1 MNIKLVLAL
10 SILMLSSSLFAEQ
23 EQGKQCPTQL
33 VNYWQ
38 NFAKHAQS
46 PDATPYFLLNNRCFT
61 VKGSTDFA
69 KLIQLR
75 LDEPERN
82 ELVDQMYV
90 HLNQNAIE
98 DIKH

>member
-46 PDATPYFLLNNRCFT
+46 PDATPYF
-61 VKGSTDFA
+61 
-69 KLIQLR
+69 
-75 LDEPERN
+75 
-82 ELVDQMYV
+82 Y
-90 HLNQNAIE
+90 
-98 DIKH
+98 